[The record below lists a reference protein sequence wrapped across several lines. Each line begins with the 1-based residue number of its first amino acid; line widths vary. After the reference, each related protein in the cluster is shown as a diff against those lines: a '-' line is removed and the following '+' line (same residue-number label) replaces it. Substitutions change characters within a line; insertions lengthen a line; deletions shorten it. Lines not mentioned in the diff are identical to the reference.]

1 MPDSAPASA
10 PAGVAAGTTA
20 PRIDIQR
27 SGSYDTVAA
36 LVADSNLVVY
46 ATATSAHSVAT
57 VNGLPFTSTIMHIDR
72 VIRGI
77 APKTDTLSLRQV
89 GPADIA
95 DAPKIVEQGH
105 QYLLFLGRRLLQPGD
120 DHGRVVRMVGLMA
133 GLYEVAGGN
142 AIRLDNASPLL
153 PTDIA
158 VGKLESAINAAAAP
172 QP

>member
-105 QYLLFLGRRLLQPGD
+105 QYLLFLGRVSFSPGTTT
-120 DHGRVVRMVGLMA
+120 GEWYVVGLMA

-158 VGKLESAINAAAAP
+158 VSQLESAINAAAAP